1 MGRFAELFLGM
12 ARRSENDGTYVS
24 TEQIA
29 KSVSAT
35 GATNSRGKTYSSEA
49 NKGAAGLWRKE
60 IQDAFNEGRTEDGY
74 LLQAS
79 YKKKRG

>member
-12 ARRSENDGTYVS
+12 AKQSENDGTHVT

-29 KSVSAT
+29 ITVSAT
-35 GATNSRGKTYSSEA
+35 KEKNTRGKPYSDKA
-49 NKGAAGLWRKE
+49 NQGAGVLWSKE
-60 IQDAFNEGRTEDGY
+60 IKDAFNEGRADDGH

-79 YKKKRG
+79 YKKKR

>member
-12 ARRSENDGTYVS
+12 ARQSENDGTYVS

-35 GATNSRGKTYSSEA
+35 GATNSRGNPYCNKA
-49 NKGAAGLWRKE
+49 NEGAAGLWIQE
-60 IQDAFNEGRTEDGY
+60 IQDAFNEGRDDDGH

-79 YKKKRG
+79 YKKKN